1 MIWLELQKE
10 TFLAFFLVV
19 AIGQICP
26 QISANLKKLT
36 KHIES
41 KKNKLNLQSTYQE
54 RRRDGPDDVLATLK
68 LRWCQFPLQ

>member
-19 AIGQICP
+19 AIGQIYP

-36 KHIES
+36 KNIYS
-41 KKNKLNLQSTYQE
+41 KKK
-54 RRRDGPDDVLATLK
+54 
-68 LRWCQFPLQ
+68 